1 MSAAMPSAVI
11 TGEAI
16 TGVDVSKWQGVV
28 DFAKIKAAGN
38 RYVFVKVTQG
48 ATGVDPDYARN
59 VAGARAA
66 GLSAGSYHFYS
77 TDHDAASQFANLS
90 AHLDL
95 KPGDLPPVV
104 DIEVFAQN
112 SLPNLTAQLKA
123 FLGSI
128 ETKYGVKPILYSG
141 LSFAAQNLSGFGD
154 YPLWLAEYNDAPA
167 PRMPTGWTHWTFW
180 QFSQSGH
187 VAGVNGAVDLDRFN
201 GSEDQFKALLIA

>member
-1 MSAAMPSAVI
+1 MNTATSAV
-11 TGEAI
+11 I

-28 DFAKIKAAGN
+28 DFAKIKAAGH
-38 RYVFVKVTQG
+38 RYAFVKVTQG

-59 VAGARAA
+59 IAAARTA
-66 GLSAGSYHFYS
+66 GLAAGSYHFYS

-112 SLPNLTAQLKA
+112 SLPGLSTQLKA
-123 FLGSI
+123 FLDSI
-128 ETKYGVKPILYSG
+128 EQRYRAKPILYSG

-154 YPLWLAEYNDAPA
+154 YPLWLAEYTNAPA
-167 PRMPTGWTHWTFW
+167 PRMPAGWAQWTFW
-180 QFSQSGH
+180 QFSQTGH
-187 VAGVNGAVDLDRFN
+187 VVGVNGAVDLDRFN
-201 GSEDQFKALLIA
+201 GGEDQFKALLIA